1 MKLIFTKFIFKLF
14 LLLELFSC
22 NISQKIESDTDSDSI
37 IMSNYEYPSPIPSD
51 IINVA
56 IMSTSDIHGA
66 VFPNRFQAPNDTLL
80 YSGGVINMYSYVKAL
95 RKEWQNYFLWL
106 DGGDQFQG
114 TMEVML
120 SEGEIMKDYY
130 NYVNLDGIAIGNH
143 EFDYGIDRLKQYIE
157 KEKYPTLCAN
167 LFDKKAQKYIWE
179 EGMWKNVEPYHIY
192 TLGGEG
198 QPKIRLG
205 VIGLA
210 TAETVLYTSTDL
222 SDYIFDN
229 YYDVTKRWTDHLRL
243 KEKVDAVILLVHFGP
258 NCPLEPEEK
267 LKLKIRDKN
276 TVQKE
281 CREKEEIMPFLKKLE
296 SEELKI
302 DAILG
307 AHIHDIVHHWIRGI
321 PVIETANGA
330 NYFHVLYLP
339 FKVNENG
346 GVTLQNNDIKIEGP
360 VPVCE
365 KIWPDTKEC
374 SYRGNEPTT
383 NMKKISYHNS
393 ILETDQGIIQAL
405 DNWYTITKPK
415 LENIIARTDTE
426 ITLNGQEESVL
437 TNLVND
443 IGKIITGAD
452 ICFYNMGSLS
462 HSWHVGG
469 ITEIDVFKMF
479 SFNNTWNVFD
489 MTGEEVIKMFKELN
503 INDIYPATGITQTY
517 VKKNMK
523 NYLRDIELW
532 DGIKKSKI
540 ELDKTYKVCTNDFL
554 ASGGIQMRKIR
565 EWYDLR
571 NLEIHGIIRDD
582 MVKYF
587 KSMKVIKREYY
598 IDEKNPNLIILKED
612 E

>member
-1 MKLIFTKFIFKLF
+1 
-14 LLLELFSC
+14 
-22 NISQKIESDTDSDSI
+22 
-37 IMSNYEYPSPIPSD
+37 
-51 IINVA
+51 
-56 IMSTSDIHGA
+56 
-66 VFPNRFQAPNDTLL
+66 
-80 YSGGVINMYSYVKAL
+80 
-95 RKEWQNYFLWL
+95 
-106 DGGDQFQG
+106 
-114 TMEVML
+114 
-120 SEGEIMKDYY
+120 
-130 NYVNLDGIAIGNH
+130 
-143 EFDYGIDRLKQYIE
+143 
-157 KEKYPTLCAN
+157 
-167 LFDKKAQKYIWE
+167 
-179 EGMWKNVEPYHIY
+179 MWKNVEPYHIY

-582 MVKYF
+582 MVTYIKA
-587 KSMKVIKREYY
+587 MKVIKKEFF
-598 IDEKNPNLIILKED
+598 IDDKFPNLIFLTED
-612 E
+612 